1 MGNEIDITNKKWHQA
16 IAETPM
22 PKEKGH
28 QGSITLF
35 LALVC
40 TLVLSLCFSLLEAG
54 RVQGLAI
61 LAERS
66 LQLSLESAF
75 GMYHIPLWEHYHL
88 LFLDGSGREGQLSLS
103 GLEGYML
110 EDDGRTQRGTNFYQ
124 LALKNLE
131 ISGYA
136 LATDEKGMLFCTQA
150 CKAAREQLAEAAAD
164 SLKGQMEQ
172 GRELAD
178 SREELQEQWEKAG
191 EAEGQA
197 KDWKA
202 EEEAGKEKE
211 NTGTGLETES
221 KESGPAQSGKELP
234 ENPIELV
241 KMWKSSPILAMVV
254 ENPSGISNKAISLE
268 HTLKNRS
275 IELGNLPVPKQEKL
289 EKLWL
294 LQYLDYYFSCQ
305 NGAGNSGLDTHALE
319 YELEYCIGGKA
330 TDKENLERTVKELL
344 LLREAGNF
352 ATIMQ
357 DGKKQ
362 ALALEM
368 ATAVVGF
375 TGIAPLVQAVQVGI
389 LLAWSYMESILDV
402 RCLLAGGKV
411 PLVKA
416 VSEWKS
422 DVSSGQKALE
432 QKSEKQEN
440 AKGLDYREYLQILLL
455 TVKEH
460 TLASRAMD
468 IIEGNIRMVPG
479 EGQFCMDHM
488 IGGVEAEALYGSNT
502 LFLGFVTSGKAKG
515 GMYHFG
521 SKKKIFY

>member
-1 MGNEIDITNKKWHQA
+1 MHGKKTGVMETWDQNMQNEFQ
-16 IAETPM
+16 ER
-22 PKEKGH
+22 EQ

-35 LALVC
+35 LVLVC

-61 LAERS
+61 LAQRS
-66 LQLSLESAF
+66 LQLSLESTF
-75 GMYHIPLWEHYHL
+75 GRYHIPLWEHYHL

-103 GLEGYML
+103 GLEGSMI
-110 EDDGRTQRGTNFYQ
+110 EEDGRRQRGTNFYQ

-131 ISGYA
+131 INGYA
-136 LATDEKGMLFCTQA
+136 LATDETGMLFRAQA
-150 CKAAREQLAEAAAD
+150 CKAAREKLAETAAD
-164 SLKGQMEQ
+164 SLKGQIEQ
-172 GRELAD
+172 GEELAD
-178 SREELQEQWEKAG
+178 SREELREQWEKAG
-191 EAEGQA
+191 EAEEQA
-197 KDWKA
+197 KDWNTQ
-202 EEEAGKEKE
+202 EEAEKE
-211 NTGTGLETES
+211 DKGTGPETES
-221 KESGPAQSGKELP
+221 QEPDSAQLGKELP
-234 ENPIELV
+234 ENPIEFV

-268 HTLKNRS
+268 DTLEKRS
-275 IELGNLPVPKQEKL
+275 IEIGNLPAPKKEKL

-305 NGAGNSGLDTHALE
+305 NGAGNSGLGNHALE

-368 ATAVVGF
+368 ATAVAGF

-411 PLVKA
+411 PLVKT

-432 QKSEKQEN
+432 QKAGKQEN
-440 AKGLDYREYLQILLL
+440 SKGLDYREYLQILLL

-468 IIEGNIRMVPG
+468 IIEGNIRLVPG

-488 IGGVEAEALYGSNT
+488 IGGVEAEALYGSHT
-502 LFLGFVTSGKAKG
+502 LFLGFVTSVKAKG
-515 GMYHFG
+515 GMYHFS
-521 SKKKIFY
+521 SKKQLFY